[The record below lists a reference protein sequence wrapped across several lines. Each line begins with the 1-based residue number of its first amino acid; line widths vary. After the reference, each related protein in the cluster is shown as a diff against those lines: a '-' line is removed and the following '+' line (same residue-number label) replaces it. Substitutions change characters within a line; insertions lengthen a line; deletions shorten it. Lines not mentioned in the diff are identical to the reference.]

1 MKKRAFICV
10 LVIASVGSG
19 NAANLHEKSLDTPH
33 GPESQAHPFKLPRPA
48 GNFAIGQVGY
58 EWIDSNRP
66 DGFST
71 DPRAHRDLMVYLW
84 YPSTRG
90 TSGVR
95 APYWPGA
102 KQMDADPKVRPQMVE
117 EFGAIWPLIA
127 SGQIK
132 SDAIENAPTAKASRP
147 FPVVLFSH
155 GLGGTSFEYASLIEE
170 LVSHGYIVVAIE
182 HTYTASAVTF
192 PAGSVVLQHQ
202 DALPADLPP
211 EQRMQ
216 HMIASA
222 TVEINRGAGDVLFV
236 LNKLIELNAS
246 ATANFPLAGRLDLK
260 RVAAVGHSAGGD
272 FATLACQLD
281 ARIRACVSLDGEMPP
296 VNAFPEGPGGE
307 RFHQPVLLLEID
319 QTGKR
324 KPFSEDQ
331 YQDFLKKE
339 EAQLQLCPP
348 GSYDVLLNAP
358 GLFHGSFSDYPLRAA
373 NGDPVKTEQALHNLR
388 LTESYTRA
396 FLDKYLQGEKT
407 PLLDSPTQST
417 EARLKEYGQPS
428 H

>member
-1 MKKRAFICV
+1 
-10 LVIASVGSG
+10 
-19 NAANLHEKSLDTPH
+19 
-33 GPESQAHPFKLPRPA
+33 
-48 GNFAIGQVGY
+48 
-58 EWIDSNRP
+58 
-66 DGFST
+66 
-71 DPRAHRDLMVYLW
+71 
-84 YPSTRG
+84 
-90 TSGVR
+90 
-95 APYWPGA
+95 
-102 KQMDADPKVRPQMVE
+102 
-117 EFGAIWPLIA
+117 
-127 SGQIK
+127 
-132 SDAIENAPTAKASRP
+132 
-147 FPVVLFSH
+147 
-155 GLGGTSFEYASLIEE
+155 
-170 LVSHGYIVVAIE
+170 
-182 HTYTASAVTF
+182 
-192 PAGSVVLQHQ
+192 
-202 DALPADLPP
+202 
-211 EQRMQ
+211 
-216 HMIASA
+216 
-222 TVEINRGAGDVLFV
+222 
-236 LNKLIELNAS
+236 
-246 ATANFPLAGRLDLK
+246 
-260 RVAAVGHSAGGD
+260 
-272 FATLACQLD
+272 
-281 ARIRACVSLDGEMPP
+281 